1 MTEIKGKKLAEF
13 AFDIQT
19 GLGSFEVSEFDDLR
33 TIGMAASLAVHLRG
47 LPEIEYGVLSQVSDA
62 RFDIPAPMLKPV
74 LRLLS
79 EVGMVRLYESGKA
92 ITKIDPL
99 VPYFEDVYEKIG
111 QISGEYSYNEVET
124 ATVRIL
130 AELFSHPENKVP
142 RHLKWK
148 QVYRACRR

>member
-1 MTEIKGKKLAEF
+1 VTEIKGKRLAEF

-47 LPEIEYGVLSQVSDA
+47 LPEIEYSVLSQVSDA

-79 EVGMVRLYESGKA
+79 EVGMVRLYENGKA

-99 VPYFEDVYEKIG
+99 VP
-111 QISGEYSYNEVET
+111 
-124 ATVRIL
+124 
-130 AELFSHPENKVP
+130 
-142 RHLKWK
+142 
-148 QVYRACRR
+148 